1 MLERIKRITETK
13 AFHICMF
20 IVMITVILFVVGM
33 LVLRYNVEGETNMPF
48 KITKIAIISSQEGID
63 DGQTD
68 TRWSVDVHQA
78 NDIYIYLDKNSQYD
92 KTEIIKSVS
101 IDNFRIEAKNKENV
115 KIYKPD
121 NEEENVIFKYKD
133 ENIVENL
140 EYVGNVESDL
150 KNLKV
155 SNQGGIIAFRCS
167 NNNIAKYKSDEE
179 EIVHNELLK
188 KAKIKNE
195 DLKIVLTFNFT
206 VKLESEKEYQA
217 DIKIDLPTGD
227 VIEEGNTSKEITD
240 LTDIIFKRINRATT
254 NE

>member
-68 TRWSVDVHQA
+68 TRWSFDVQQA
-78 NDIYIYLDKNSQYD
+78 NDIYIYLDKNDQYD
-92 KTEIIKSVS
+92 KTEIIKSVDV
-101 IDNFRIEAKNKENV
+101 DNFNVEAKNKENI

-121 NEEENVIFKYKD
+121 TEEEKVIFKYKD

-140 EYVGNVESDL
+140 EYVGDVESDL

-167 NNNIAKYKSDEE
+167 NNNVAKYKSDEE
-179 EIVHNELLK
+179 EIDHNQLLK
-188 KAKIKNE
+188 KANVNND
-195 DLKIVLTFNFT
+195 DLKLVLTFNFT
-206 VKLESEKEYQA
+206 VKLESGKEYQA
-217 DIKIDLPTGD
+217 EIKTELPTGD
-227 VIEEGNTSKEITD
+227 VINDGNTSEEITD
-240 LTDIIFKRINRATT
+240 LKDIIFKRIN
-254 NE
+254 N